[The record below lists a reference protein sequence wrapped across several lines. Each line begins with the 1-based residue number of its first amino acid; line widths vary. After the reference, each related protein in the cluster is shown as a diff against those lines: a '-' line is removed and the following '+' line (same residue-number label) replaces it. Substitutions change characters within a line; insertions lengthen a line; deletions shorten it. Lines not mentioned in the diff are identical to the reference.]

1 MLLNKYYSLL
11 LLLLLACQQSAPS
24 YEGFLLPTAEIRY
37 QERNRDLRAIVQLR
51 QGDSLS
57 ASTTYEAPTGSVSF
71 LGSPMMDQLSTAAG
85 QRWQTTRKIDW
96 PAELSFSLPQPDF
109 QSGDERF
116 DLRFAMAP
124 PSADSIPAIIN
135 RSQGAR
141 FKFSDQAL
149 AANESLLLFFE
160 TRAWNPGVK
169 RVLLAGPTNS
179 PYFNLPAATIREL
192 PAGTYEVYLV
202 KQALVRDSLP
212 QLKSST
218 QIEYF
223 TRSRSVEVR

>member
-1 MLLNKYYSLL
+1 MLLNKFCSLL
-11 LLLLLACQQSAPS
+11 LLLLLACQPSTPS
-24 YEGFLLPTAEIRY
+24 YENFLLPTAEIRY
-37 QERNRDLRAIVQLR
+37 QERSRELRAIVQLR
-51 QGDSLS
+51 QGDSLAS
-57 ASTTYEAPTGSVSF
+57 STTYEAATGSVSF

-85 QRWQTTRKIDW
+85 QRWQATRKIDW
-96 PAELSFSLPQPDF
+96 PAELYFSLPQPDF
-109 QSGDERF
+109 KNGDERF

-124 PSADSIPAIIN
+124 PTADSIPAIID
-135 RSQGAR
+135 RAQGAR
-141 FKFSDQAL
+141 FKFSNQAL

-179 PYFNLPAATIREL
+179 AFFNLPAATIQEL
-192 PAGTYEVYLV
+192 PAGNYEVYLV
-202 KQALVRDSLP
+202 KQALVRDSLA
-212 QLKSST
+212 QLKTST